1 MCEPTLIL
9 SAVVGGFQAMS
20 NIQEQNRQ
28 HAAAVAKVNRE
39 NEMARQEY
47 ISKIQISA
55 TKDQRKAQ
63 IFKAELEGAA
73 AEKSAY
79 YKQREINQSEADR
92 ASAAAQME
100 LNEKIQTA
108 QLQGMDSLV
117 ESIQAQGTIL
127 AGNTAGQSMLLESQ
141 QVERELG
148 IEQSKID
155 ATLLGAQQQ
164 YGMKEFDIAMGKYSA
179 DAQAWGNL
187 SGGPTLTPGAS
198 AMTVRPMKQRAPRKP
213 SSMGAILGGITTGV
227 GVYGNTD
234 YGGRKFGSWPGSG
247 SKQTGFQNR
256 AGST

>member
-63 IFKAELEGAA
+63 IFKAQLEGAA

-79 YKQREINQSEADR
+79 YKQREINQQEADR
-92 ASAAAQME
+92 ASSAAQME
-100 LNEKIQTA
+100 LNEKVQEA
-108 QLQGMDSLV
+108 QLKGMDNLAA
-117 ESIQAQGTIL
+117 SIKAQGTVL
-127 AGNTAGQSMLLESQ
+127 AGETAGQSMLLESQ

-213 SSMGAILGGITTGV
+213 SAMGAILGGITTGV

-234 YGGRKFGSWPGSG
+234 YQNRKFGEWPG
-247 SKQTGFQNR
+247 
-256 AGST
+256 